1 MANSIQVKK
10 AIALLLA
17 AYPRA
22 NDTEQESMRQYLLLV
37 ESFLSQYP
45 NEVIEAM
52 VSPRTGII
60 AQCIHFPTI
69 AEMKKF
75 CDRKWDILSPRAIAD
90 NQEEVRQLYG
100 PKVDPEHDAEHR
112 ARMIQNFQDLIRE
125 ISGKD
130 KEPLMTK
137 EEYQA
142 KAEATLSRWAE
153 EAKMKSPPKLSA
165 AALATLNLPKEG

>member
-1 MANSIQVKK
+1 MANPQQVKR
-10 AIALLLA
+10 AIAVMLA

-22 NDTEQESMRQYLLLV
+22 NGGDQESMRQFLTLV
-37 ESFLSQYP
+37 ENFLAQYP
-45 NEVIEAM
+45 NEVLEAM
-52 VSPRTGII
+52 VAPRTGIMSV
-60 AQCIHFPTI
+60 CTHLPSI

-75 CDRKWDILSPRAIAD
+75 CDRKWDILSPRAVAD
-90 NQEEVRQLYG
+90 NHDDIRQLYG
-100 PKVDPEHDAEHR
+100 PKSDPEHDAEHR
-112 ARMIQNFQDLIRE
+112 ARMVEKFKDLIHE

-142 KAEATLSRWAE
+142 KAEETLSRWAE
-153 EAKMKSPPKLSA
+153 EAKTKSPPKLSA

>member
-1 MANSIQVKK
+1 MANSVQVKK

-22 NDTEQESMRQYLLLV
+22 NDTDQESMRQYLLLV
-37 ESFLSQYP
+37 ESFLAQYP
-45 NEVIEAM
+45 NEVLEAM

-60 AQCIHFPTI
+60 AQSVHFPTI
-69 AEMKKF
+69 AEMKKY
-75 CDRKWDILSPRAIAD
+75 CDRKWDILSPRAVAD
-90 NQEEVRQLYG
+90 NHDDIQQLYG
-100 PKVDPEHDAEHR
+100 PKADPEHDAEHR
-112 ARMIQNFQDLIRE
+112 ARMIEKFKDLIQE

-130 KEPLMTK
+130 RAPMMTK

-142 KAEATLSRWAE
+142 QAEKKLATWAE
-153 EAKMKSPPKLSA
+153 EAKTKSPPKLSA

>member
-1 MANSIQVKK
+1 MANAIQVKK
-10 AIALLLA
+10 AIAMLLA

-22 NDTEQESMRQYLLLV
+22 NDMEQESMRQYLLLV
-37 ESFLSQYP
+37 ESFLAQYP
-45 NEVIEAM
+45 NEVLEAM
-52 VSPRTGII
+52 VSPRSGII
-60 AQCIHFPTI
+60 AQCVHFPTI
-69 AEMKKF
+69 AEMKKY

-90 NQEEVRQLYG
+90 NHDDIKQLYG
-100 PKVDPEHDAEHR
+100 PKSDFEHDEEHR
-112 ARMIQNFQDLIRE
+112 ARMIQKFKDLIRE

-142 KAEATLSRWAE
+142 KAEETLSRWAE
-153 EAKMKSPPKLSA
+153 EAKTKSPPKLSE